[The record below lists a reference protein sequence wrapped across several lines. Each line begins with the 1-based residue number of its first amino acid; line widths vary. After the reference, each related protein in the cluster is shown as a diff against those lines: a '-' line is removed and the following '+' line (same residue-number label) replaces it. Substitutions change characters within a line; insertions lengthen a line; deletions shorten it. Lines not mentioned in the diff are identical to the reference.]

1 MSEVLSQSQID
12 ALLSSMQSG
21 GKAAGEEGGEQQE
34 KRYRKYDFYSP
45 RKFTKDHLK
54 MLNGVFE
61 NYTRIITSRINAWLH
76 TTCEV
81 EVESVEEQRFYE
93 FFNALTEGEVLA
105 LADADSDGASLETED
120 NPVMLHFTTPLM
132 LNMIDRLMG
141 GSQEEDS
148 RHLTGYHFTDLELR
162 LYETVAKSMISVL
175 GGSWENYLPL
185 SFTFRRIE
193 NNPTLVQL
201 IGLDETVI
209 IVSVNIKFPNCTG
222 RLSVCLPGMML
233 SNIFGK
239 IAALNQS
246 GRSVGENHREEI
258 LDILR
263 GSNLEI
269 VAELG
274 CTTLA
279 LQDLYYLNPGD
290 VISLGHHKDEP
301 IYLRIGGSPWF
312 GGKMGVQK
320 NNIAIKIGQVYHN
333 EGRGDS

>member
-1 MSEVLSQSQID
+1 
-12 ALLSSMQSG
+12 
-21 GKAAGEEGGEQQE
+21 
-34 KRYRKYDFYSP
+34 
-45 RKFTKDHLK
+45 
-54 MLNGVFE
+54 
-61 NYTRIITSRINAWLH
+61 
-76 TTCEV
+76 
-81 EVESVEEQRFYE
+81 
-93 FFNALTEGEVLA
+93 
-105 LADADSDGASLETED
+105 
-120 NPVMLHFTTPLM
+120 
-132 LNMIDRLMG
+132 
-141 GSQEEDS
+141 
-148 RHLTGYHFTDLELR
+148 
-162 LYETVAKSMISVL
+162 
-175 GGSWENYLPL
+175 
-185 SFTFRRIE
+185 
-193 NNPTLVQL
+193 
-201 IGLDETVI
+201 
-209 IVSVNIKFPNCTG
+209 
-222 RLSVCLPGMML
+222 MML

-274 CTTLA
+274 RTTLA